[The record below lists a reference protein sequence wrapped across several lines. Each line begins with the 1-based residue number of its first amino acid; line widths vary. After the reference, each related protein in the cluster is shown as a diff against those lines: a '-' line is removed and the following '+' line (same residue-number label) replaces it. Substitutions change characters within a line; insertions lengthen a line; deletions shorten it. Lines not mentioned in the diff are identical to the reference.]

1 MPVEPPACELITPD
15 QSTQSVIAVISITIL
30 LAKNKKGG
38 GEGGGLM
45 NFLPLKGGGG
55 GYLRRGWGLIEYLQ
69 NKSVWNGPAW
79 KHK

>member
-15 QSTQSVIAVISITIL
+15 QSTQSVIAVISINIL

-45 NFLPLKGGGG
+45 NFLPLKGRGGG
-55 GYLRRGWGLIEYLQ
+55 VFEKGVGLNRVFTE
-69 NKSVWNGPAW
+69 
-79 KHK
+79 